1 MIDFPSY
8 PTFGPGGNGDWFRR
22 DGMKSM
28 LQTPGWL
35 DRVGLDAFEYEATRG
50 ISASEENL
58 LAFGQKAREHGIRLS
73 LHTQYF
79 ISLSGVDPEK
89 RLKSIDYI
97 EKSLWA
103 ADLMGADTI
112 VIHSGS
118 AGKISREEAM
128 KLSCDT
134 LEHLIAALDGRYE
147 HIRLGIETMGKLN
160 QLGTLDEVIEQC
172 RVHPRFVPVVD
183 FGHLN
188 CRERGLAFPDTDS
201 YRRVFDRVAEGCGDA
216 VAKSLHCH
224 FSKIEYT
231 DAGEKR
237 HLTFDDALFGPAFEP
252 LAEAIIQ
259 ERLAPRIICESDGTQ
274 AEDALWMKHC
284 VRDMGGLV
292 RPE

>member
-1 MIDFPSY
+1 MSTPL
-8 PTFGPGGNGDWFRR
+8 FGSGGNGDLFYAQ
-22 DGMKSM
+22 GNKSSV
-28 LQTPGWL
+28 QSPGWL
-35 DRVGLDAFEYEATRG
+35 KRFGLDAYEYEAGNGLTAG
-50 ISASEENL
+50 EASLRAVGE
-58 LAFGQKAREHGIRLS
+58 KAREHGIKMS
-73 LHTQYF
+73 LHAPYY

-89 RLKSIDYI
+89 RLKSIEYI

-128 KLSCDT
+128 RLSCDT
-134 LEHLIAALDGRYE
+134 LEHLVRALDGRYE

-172 RVHPRFVPVVD
+172 RVSPRFVPVVD

-188 CRERGLAFPDTDS
+188 CREVGTAFPDADS
-201 YRRVFDRVAEGCGDA
+201 YRRVFDRIATACGDH

-231 DAGEKR
+231 EAGEKK
-237 HLTFDDALFGPAFEP
+237 HLTFEDSVFGPRFEP
-252 LAEAIIQ
+252 LAEAIIR
-259 ERLAPRIICESDGTQ
+259 EGVAPRIICESDGTQ
-274 AEDALWMKHC
+274 AEDALYMKHLC
-284 VRDMGGLV
+284 YGS
-292 RPE
+292 